1 MQTNEYSEHEL
12 LELYSSGG
20 SDAEKAFGILLDRY
34 SEPVYWQIR
43 RLTRNHE
50 LTNDIM
56 QNVWIKVWKNLD
68 SFKGDASL
76 FTWIYRIA
84 RNESINALR
93 TEQRHY
99 SIDLDPLIVER
110 VHGHSTL
117 EKYSPEQIVELLQN
131 AIDGLPDKQALVF
144 QLKYFD
150 ELKYSE
156 IAALTGTTEGA
167 LKASY
172 SIAVEK
178 IQHFLKGN

>member
-1 MQTNEYSEHEL
+1 METNKYSENQL
-12 LELYSSGG
+12 LELFSSGG
-20 SDAEKAFGILLDRY
+20 SAAEKAFGILLDRY

-50 LTNDIM
+50 LTNDIL
-56 QNVWIKVWKNLD
+56 QNVWIKVWKNID
-68 SFKGDASL
+68 SFNGDASL

-84 RNESINALR
+84 RNESINTLKS
-93 TEQRHY
+93 EKRHN
-99 SIDLDPLIVER
+99 SIELDPLIVER
-110 VHGHSTL
+110 LPGQSTL
-117 EKYSPEQIVELLQN
+117 EKHSPEQIVDLLQN

-156 IAALTGTTEGA
+156 IAELTGTTEGA

-178 IQHFLKGN
+178 IQQFLKAN